1 MILSEV
7 FFKEILYLLWC
18 FLALIP
24 LRNAKATYEFSGSK
38 EKINHLLFM
47 YDLKIYSHNEKELDP
62 TVQTILIF
70 SKDMGMEFGIEKY
83 AMLVIEK

>member
-1 MILSEV
+1 
-7 FFKEILYLLWC
+7 
-18 FLALIP
+18 
-24 LRNAKATYEFSGSK
+24 
-38 EKINHLLFM
+38 M

-70 SKDMGMEFGIEKY
+70 SKDMGMEFGIEKR

>member
-1 MILSEV
+1 MD
-7 FFKEILYLLWC
+7 
-18 FLALIP
+18 
-24 LRNAKATYEFSGSK
+24 
-38 EKINHLLFM
+38 
-47 YDLKIYSHNEKELDP
+47 DLKIYSHIEKELDP